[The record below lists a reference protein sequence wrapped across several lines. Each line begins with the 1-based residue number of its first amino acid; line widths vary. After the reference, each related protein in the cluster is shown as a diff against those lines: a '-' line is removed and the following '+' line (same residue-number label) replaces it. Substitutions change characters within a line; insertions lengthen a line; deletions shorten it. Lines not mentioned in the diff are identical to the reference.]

1 MMLRTLYA
9 RLAVVLVLLLAS
21 VGAVYLAVSWS
32 SMHRYLQE
40 VNQRFNRN
48 LARNLVADR
57 NLVAQGRINR
67 EALKQTF
74 HEYMVINP
82 SIEIY
87 LLGLDGTILAY
98 SADPNKVKRKRVSL
112 GPIREFLHGGTYPL
126 LGDDPRSHDS
136 QKPFSVTPVPTAD
149 KPEGYLY
156 VVLRGEE
163 YDAVDR
169 AIRDSHFLRVSAW
182 ALALALGLG
191 LVAGLLVFHLLT
203 RRLNRLTRGMEAFR
217 ASGFATHTPYARPG
231 RQPAD
236 EIDRLGLT
244 FDAMAGRI
252 SEQIE
257 ALQKNDAL
265 RRDLVAQVSHDL
277 RTPLASLRGYLE
289 TLKLKSASLAPDER
303 EEYLQAALR
312 QSEGLSQRIGA
323 LFELA
328 KLDAQEAPP
337 QCEPFSIAELVQDVI
352 QKFQPAAERR
362 EVTLRMVGSTDRG
375 WVKADIGMIER
386 VLDNLIGNALQHT
399 PAGGEVNVALT
410 ALAKGVEV
418 RVADSGKGI
427 AADELP
433 HVFDRFYRGSK
444 AGRSDEHV
452 GLGLAIV
459 KRILD
464 LHGCEIRVT
473 SERDRGTTFVFS
485 LPTAG

>member
-9 RLAVVLVLLLAS
+9 RLAMVLVLVLAS

-40 VNQRFNRN
+40 VNQRFNRD

-57 NLVAQGRINR
+57 NLVAQGRIDQ

-74 HEYMVINP
+74 HQYMVINP

-98 SADPNKVKRKRVSL
+98 SADPDKVKRKRVSL
-112 GPIREFLHGGTYPL
+112 EPIREFLRGGTYPL

-136 QKPFSVTPVPTAD
+136 RKAFSVTPVPTAD

-163 YDAVDR
+163 YDTAEQ

-182 ALALALGLG
+182 ALALALSLG
-191 LVAGLLVFHLLT
+191 LAAGLLVLHLLT
-203 RRLNRLTRGMEAFR
+203 RRLERLTHGMEAFR
-217 ASGFATHTPYARPG
+217 ASGFVSHTPYTRPN
-231 RQPAD
+231 QTPAD

-244 FDAMAGRI
+244 FDAMAIRI

-257 ALQKNDAL
+257 ALQNQDAL

-289 TLKLKSASLAPDER
+289 TLKLKSASLTADER

-352 QKFQPAAERR
+352 QKFQPGAERC
-362 EVTLRMVGSTDRG
+362 EVVLSMSGGAGRG
-375 WVKADIGMIER
+375 WVRADIAMIER
-386 VLDNLIGNALQHT
+386 VLDNLIENALQHT
-399 PAGGEVNVALT
+399 PVGGKVDVT
-410 ALAKGVEV
+410 LAAHAAGVEV
-418 RVADSGKGI
+418 CVADSGKGI
-427 AADELP
+427 DAAELP
-433 HVFDRFYRGSK
+433 RLFDRFYRGSK

-464 LHGCEIRVT
+464 LHGCEIRVA
-473 SERDRGTTFVFS
+473 SERERGTAFRFV
-485 LPTAG
+485 LPAA